1 MALLDGVTE
10 TEVLAPAG
18 GGGHSDGGCCP
29 GGPAE
34 EEMDETPLEL
44 PVGDTEP
51 EPSLLEGPT
60 DVEPGGE
67 AADTT
72 EGRGQGHFYLHAS
85 FENFKDFLH
94 FLEVAIIL
102 ILVILTLKTRDNVK
116 RMNVYWL

>member
-1 MALLDGVTE
+1 MALDGVTE
-10 TEVLAPAG
+10 TEAAGETEVLAPAAGEATHPPG

-29 GGPAE
+29 GGGPE

-51 EPSLLEGPT
+51 EPSLLEGRTP

-72 EGRGQGHFYLHAS
+72 EGGQGHFLHAN
-85 FENFKDFLH
+85 FEIF
-94 FLEVAIIL
+94 
-102 ILVILTLKTRDNVK
+102 
-116 RMNVYWL
+116 